1 MTADL
6 STLVPAVPAQSLTI
20 DYNGQTY
27 AGFNTDALADA
38 GVPQTVIK
46 DAQALAHHEAV
57 KAECRRRIYAVG
69 SSEAQMN
76 VTSMTAAISA
86 KTEANRTAEEKA
98 IVAAASQS
106 IEWVTAMRGR
116 FAELAEDMEANY
128 LADASW
134 PECPQAV
141 IDLYAQF

>member
-1 MTADL
+1 MTVETSVIATP
-6 STLVPAVPAQSLTI
+6 SETLISLEH
-20 DYNGQTY
+20 NGQQYVDFTSS
-27 AGFNTDALADA
+27 ALADA
-38 GVPQTVIK
+38 GVPDTVIK
-46 DAQALAHHEAV
+46 QAKALSHREAV

>member
-1 MTADL
+1 MSVDASLLIPPATTSVLSVEYKGELFIGSTAD
-6 STLVPAVPAQSLTI
+6 SL
-20 DYNGQTY
+20 
-27 AGFNTDALADA
+27 AEA
-38 GVPQTVIK
+38 GVPDTVIK
-46 DAQALAHHEAV
+46 QAKAYQHREAV

-86 KTEANRTAEEKA
+86 KTEANRTAQEKA